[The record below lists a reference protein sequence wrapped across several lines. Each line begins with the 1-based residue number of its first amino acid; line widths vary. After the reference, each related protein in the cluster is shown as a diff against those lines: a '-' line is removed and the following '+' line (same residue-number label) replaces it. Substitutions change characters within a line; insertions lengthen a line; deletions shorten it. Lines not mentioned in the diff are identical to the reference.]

1 MAGCMNGGGGM
12 IDGIA
17 DPRTQPQEPEEVEV
31 REHASL
37 PAIMAMLNTP
47 F

>member
-31 REHASL
+31 RERIATRCHG
-37 PAIMAMLNTP
+37 NV
-47 F
+47 